1 MQTIPEASRR
11 FYRMTVAFPTLFAA
25 NEARSAI
32 RHAIPAHAAIVSHT
46 QSEPVKVRSRW
57 LVSFT
62 VDGAHASID
71 RAKLC
76 DPRIARALGGAFRSI
91 GSARADAD
99 AAHAAVMR
107 RDGSPAARAAA
118 ARAAAAAITPTA
130 HVLATDGEPTGAHYD
145 RTQTDETIRDGDVL
159 IIGRTV
165 AILDRAWP
173 VAIVGPCGAFH
184 TLRDGA
190 GDDACDADRARSGR
204 APLAPII
211 ARIRAGEFT
220 PAER

>member
-1 MQTIPEASRR
+1 MNKQTNGTGGAILAASIAGNSYALWHCAGRTDVPPTFATDAER
-11 FYRMTVAFPTLFAA
+11 DAYRAAYDETQA
-25 NEARSAI
+25 NEA
-32 RHAIPAHAAIVSHT
+32 AAL
-46 QSEPVKVRSRW
+46 E
-57 LVSFT
+57 
-62 VDGAHASID
+62 
-71 RAKLC
+71 RARTA
-76 DPRIARALGGAFRSI
+76 P
-91 GSARADAD
+91 
-99 AAHAAVMR
+99 
-107 RDGSPAARAAA
+107 
-118 ARAAAAAITPTA
+118 AITPTV